1 VKPPQRLCRGRLTD
15 LNLGLC
21 QRTVKSL
28 SIHQDAR
35 NISDTSASANGAA
48 AGSINRYFGTARA
61 PRPQRSAYSSLCCGF
76 SSPGQHSCE
85 KGP

>member
-61 PRPQRSAYSSLCCGF
+61 PRPHKVSLFEPLLWVFKSGTAVV
-76 SSPGQHSCE
+76 
-85 KGP
+85 

>member
-48 AGSINRYFGTARA
+48 AGCSINRYFWNGSGTSSTKVSIFEPLLWVFKSGTA
-61 PRPQRSAYSSLCCGF
+61 LV
-76 SSPGQHSCE
+76 
-85 KGP
+85 